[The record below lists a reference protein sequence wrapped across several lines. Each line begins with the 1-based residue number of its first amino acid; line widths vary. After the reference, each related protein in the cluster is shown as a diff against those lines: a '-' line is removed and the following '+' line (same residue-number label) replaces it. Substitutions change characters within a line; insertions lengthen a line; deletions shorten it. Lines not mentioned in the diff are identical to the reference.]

1 MNIGSQWNDRL
12 RIWAE
17 QFPKYYYRKVAALS
31 VSYFTTMEHIPFE
44 QAAQGH
50 YAPAPA
56 GMKWGRMWEYGW
68 CSR

>member
-17 QFPKYYYRKVAALS
+17 QFPKYYYRKAAALS

-50 YAPAPA
+50 
-56 GMKWGRMWEYGW
+56 
-68 CSR
+68 